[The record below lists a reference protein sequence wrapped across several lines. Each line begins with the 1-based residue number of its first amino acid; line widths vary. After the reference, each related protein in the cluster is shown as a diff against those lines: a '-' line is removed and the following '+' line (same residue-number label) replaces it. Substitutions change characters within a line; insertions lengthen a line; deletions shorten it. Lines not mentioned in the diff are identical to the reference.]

1 MLAIVTRTVCSGDI
15 SMFCRISGHK
25 SRGKV
30 ITTTVHSDMLWRWEY
45 LILGMLVLAE
55 LTQLGEAVTANQQRR
70 NRRLRSANG
79 TKRLAGRKNQTGNR
93 SNRRQTTA
101 RKLSAKRANQNKKA
115 ATSSKIQSRI
125 VGGTST
131 TVSTTPYIV
140 QLRRGSNLCGGSLIA
155 EQWVLTAAHCVKG
168 YSASDFTVRGG
179 TTTLDGSD
187 GVTRSVSSIHVA
199 PKFTSKK
206 MNMDA
211 ALLKLNQS
219 LTGTNIGTISMANYR
234 PKAGSRVR
242 IAGWG
247 VTKEGGTTA
256 SKTLQTAQ
264 IRVVRQQKCR
274 KDYRGQ
280 ATITK
285 YMLCAR
291 AAGKDSCSGDSGGPV
306 TRNNTLLGIVSFGYG
321 CARAGYPGVYTAVVS
336 IRQWA
341 TNIMANN

>member
-1 MLAIVTRTVCSGDI
+1 
-15 SMFCRISGHK
+15 MFCQISGHK

-30 ITTTVHSDMLWRWEY
+30 ISTTVHIEMLWRWEC
-45 LILGMLVLAE
+45 LILGMLLLAE
-55 LTQLGEAVTANQQRR
+55 LIQLGETVASNQQRR
-70 NRRLRSANG
+70 NRRLRRVNG
-79 TKRLAGRKNQTGNR
+79 TKQLAGRKNQTGNR
-93 SNRRQTTA
+93 SKRNQTTA
-101 RKLSAKRANQNKKA
+101 RKLNTKGVNQNKKI

-131 TVSTTPYIV
+131 TISTTPYIV
-140 QLRRGSNLCGGSLIA
+140 QLRRGSSLCGGSLIA
-155 EQWVLTAAHCVKG
+155 QQWVLTAAHCVKG
-168 YSASDFTVRGG
+168 YRASDFTVRGG

-234 PKAGSRVR
+234 PKGGSRVR

-247 VTKEGGTTA
+247 LTKEGSKTA
-256 SKTLQTAQ
+256 SKTLRTVQ

-274 KDYRGQ
+274 KEYRGQ

-306 TRNNTLLGIVSFGYG
+306 TRNNTLVGIVSFGYG
-321 CARAGYPGVYTAVVS
+321 CARAGYPGVYTAVSS

>member
-1 MLAIVTRTVCSGDI
+1 
-15 SMFCRISGHK
+15 MFCRISGHK

-30 ITTTVHSDMLWRWEY
+30 ITTTVHSEMLWRWEY
-45 LILGMLVLAE
+45 LILGMLLLAE
-55 LTQLGEAVTANQQRR
+55 LTQLGEAVATNKQRR
-70 NRRLRSANG
+70 NRRLRKANG
-79 TKRLAGRKNQTGNR
+79 AKKLAGRKNGTGNR
-93 SNRRQTTA
+93 SNRNQA
-101 RKLSAKRANQNKKA
+101 AGRKLNAKGVNQNKKA

-131 TVSTTPYIV
+131 TISTTPYIV
-140 QLRRGSNLCGGSLIA
+140 QLRRGSNLCGGSIV
-155 EQWVLTAAHCVKG
+155 EKQWILTAAHCVKG
-168 YSASDFTVRGG
+168 YSASDFTVRAG

-187 GVTRSVSSIHVA
+187 GVTRAVTSIHVA
-199 PKFTSKK
+199 PKFTTKK

-211 ALLKLNQS
+211 ALLKLNQT
-219 LTGTNIGTISMANYR
+219 LTGTNIATISMGSYR
-234 PKAGSRVR
+234 PKAGARVR

-264 IRVVRQQKCR
+264 VRVVRQQKCR
-274 KDYRGQ
+274 KEYRGQ

-321 CARAGYPGVYTAVVS
+321 CARAGYPGVYTAVS
-336 IRQWA
+336 AIRQWA
-341 TNIMANN
+341 TKVMANN

>member
-1 MLAIVTRTVCSGDI
+1 
-15 SMFCRISGHK
+15 MFCRISGHK
-25 SRGKV
+25 SRDKV
-30 ITTTVHSDMLWRWEY
+30 ITTTVHNEMLWRWQY
-45 LILGMLVLAE
+45 LILGMLLLAE
-55 LTQLGEAVTANQQRR
+55 LTQLGEAVATNKQRR
-70 NRRLRSANG
+70 NRRLRNANG
-79 TKRLAGRKNQTGNR
+79 AKQLAARKNRAGNR
-93 SNRRQTTA
+93 SNRNQATA
-101 RKLSAKRANQNKKA
+101 RKLNNKGVNQNKKA

-125 VGGTST
+125 VGGSST
-131 TVSTTPYIV
+131 TISTTPYIV
-140 QLRRGSNLCGGSLIA
+140 QLRRGSNLCGGSIVGK
-155 EQWVLTAAHCVKG
+155 QWILTAAHCVKG
-168 YSASDFTVRGG
+168 YSASEFTVRAG

-199 PKFTSKK
+199 PKFTTKK

-211 ALLKLNQS
+211 ALLKLNQT
-219 LTGTNIGTISMANYR
+219 LTGTNIATISMGSYR

-264 IRVVRQQKCR
+264 VKVVKQKKCR
-274 KDYRGQ
+274 NDYRGQ

-321 CARAGYPGVYTAVVS
+321 CARAGYPGVYTAVS
-336 IRQWA
+336 AIRQWA
-341 TNIMANN
+341 TNVMANN